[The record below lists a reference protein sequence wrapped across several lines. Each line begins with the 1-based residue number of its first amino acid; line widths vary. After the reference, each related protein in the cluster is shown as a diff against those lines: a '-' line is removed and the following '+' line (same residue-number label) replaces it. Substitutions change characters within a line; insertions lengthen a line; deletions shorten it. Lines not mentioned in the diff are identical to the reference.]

1 MVAIFWWAIPKFAD
15 YRDVWAAIK
24 TLTPIE
30 TWSLVAATAFNL
42 LTYWWA
48 NQAALPGLGIG
59 KAAVLTQTTTS
70 VANTLPAGGA
80 IAIGLTYSILDS
92 WGFTGTSVALYVGVT
107 GIWNIFTKLALPMLA
122 LVFLALSGHLTTT
135 YILAAIFGVV
145 VLGVAVGLFALVF
158 RSEAFAIR
166 IGNRMGRV
174 VSWVRRLL
182 HKPPVTTWG
191 DGAARF
197 RRDTIVLVGHRWL
210 RLSLMTVLSQV
221 ALFFVL
227 LLSLRSLGVSE
238 QEVST
243 AEAFAVYAFSRL
255 LSAVPITPGGVG
267 LIDLGYIGGLTA
279 FDSAE
284 KAADRGRRAA
294 VPRAHLRDPD
304 PDRRV
309 HLHHLARQVG
319 LASSRRR
326 GRPARASHVL
336 HVRERLRAGQGMSGA
351 HHSVESLPRGDDH
364 REHELHPGEDHL
376 GPRHRSL
383 VPIDADE
390 RIVRIEHRVRTV
402 DPRGTERAT
411 VRRRS
416 RLLRIQTDARQ
427 VLDGALDGLERAL
440 AGWAASSTRN
450 DPIAVR
456 RRRTRCA
463 PQPSARPTSATSTRT
478 YVPPEQVIRTSRSRP
493 SNAVT
498 SNASTRIGRAGAS
511 STSPLR
517 AAS

>member
-1 MVAIFWWAIPKFAD
+1 MSTAPVAERTRKPLGWKRIVGYTISIAIVVAIFWWAIPKFAD

-24 TLTPIE
+24 TLTPFE

-80 IAIGLTYSILDS
+80 IAVGLTYSILDS

-107 GIWNIFTKLALPMLA
+107 GIWNIFTKLGLPMLA

-135 YILAAIFGVV
+135 YILAAIFGLV
-145 VLGVAVGLFALVF
+145 VLSAAVGLFALVF

-166 IGNRMGRV
+166 IGNWMGRV

-227 LLSLRSLGVSE
+227 LLSLRSFGVSE

-284 KAADRGRRAA
+284 KAQIVGAVLLFRALTYGIQIPIGGFTY
-294 VPRAHLRDPD
+294 VIW
-304 PDRRV
+304 RV
-309 HLHHLARQVG
+309 KSDWR
-319 LASSRRR
+319 
-326 GRPARASHVL
+326 RPA
-336 HVRERLRAGQGMSGA
+336 
-351 HHSVESLPRGDDH
+351 
-364 REHELHPGEDHL
+364 
-376 GPRHRSL
+376 
-383 VPIDADE
+383 DAE
-390 RIVRIEHRVRTV
+390 AQR
-402 DPRGTERAT
+402 ERAT
-411 VRRRS
+411 YF
-416 RLLRIQTDARQ
+416 TFEN
-427 VLDGALDGLERAL
+427 G
-440 AGWAASSTRN
+440 
-450 DPIAVR
+450 
-456 RRRTRCA
+456 
-463 PQPSARPTSATSTRT
+463 SAK
-478 YVPPEQVIRTSRSRP
+478 VE
-493 SNAVT
+493 
-498 SNASTRIGRAGAS
+498 G
-511 STSPLR
+511 
-517 AAS
+517 

>member
-1 MVAIFWWAIPKFAD
+1 MSTAPVAERTRKPLGWKGIVGYTISIAIVVAIFWWAIPKFAD

-24 TLTPIE
+24 TLTPFE

-135 YILAAIFGVV
+135 YILAALFGVV
-145 VLGVAVGLFALVF
+145 VLGAAVGLFALVF

-166 IGNRMGRV
+166 IGTRMGRV
-174 VSWVRRLL
+174 ASWVRRLL

-210 RLSLMTVLSQV
+210 RLSLFTVLSQV

-227 LLSLRSLGVSE
+227 LLSLRSFGVSE

-279 FDSAE
+279 FDSAQ
-284 KAADRGRRAA
+284 KAQIVAA
-294 VPRAHLRDPD
+294 VLLFRALTYGIQIPIGGVTYIIW
-304 PDRRV
+304 RV
-309 HLHHLARQVG
+309 KSDWR
-319 LASSRRR
+319 
-326 GRPARASHVL
+326 RPADASAQ
-336 HVRERLRAGQGMSGA
+336 R
-351 HHSVESLPRGDDH
+351 
-364 REHELHPGEDHL
+364 
-376 GPRHRSL
+376 
-383 VPIDADE
+383 
-390 RIVRIEHRVRTV
+390 
-402 DPRGTERAT
+402 ERAT
-411 VRRRS
+411 YFTFEDDSAQVR
-416 RLLRIQTDARQ
+416 
-427 VLDGALDGLERAL
+427 G
-440 AGWAASSTRN
+440 
-450 DPIAVR
+450 
-456 RRRTRCA
+456 
-463 PQPSARPTSATSTRT
+463 
-478 YVPPEQVIRTSRSRP
+478 
-493 SNAVT
+493 
-498 SNASTRIGRAGAS
+498 
-511 STSPLR
+511 
-517 AAS
+517 

>member
-1 MVAIFWWAIPKFAD
+1 MSTAPVAERTRKPLGWKRIVGYTISIAIVVAIFWWAIPKFAD

-24 TLTPIE
+24 TLTPFE

-80 IAIGLTYSILDS
+80 IAVGLTYSILDS

-135 YILAAIFGVV
+135 YILAAIFGLV
-145 VLGVAVGLFALVF
+145 VLSAAVGLFALVF

-166 IGNRMGRV
+166 IGNWMGRV

-227 LLSLRSLGVSE
+227 LLSLRSFGVSE

-279 FDSAE
+279 FDGAE
-284 KAADRGRRAA
+284 KAQVVGAVLLFRALTYGIQIP
-294 VPRAHLRDPD
+294 VGGFTYLIW
-304 PDRRV
+304 RV
-309 HLHHLARQVG
+309 KSDWR
-319 LASSRRR
+319 
-326 GRPARASHVL
+326 RPA
-336 HVRERLRAGQGMSGA
+336 
-351 HHSVESLPRGDDH
+351 
-364 REHELHPGEDHL
+364 
-376 GPRHRSL
+376 
-383 VPIDADE
+383 DAAAQ
-390 RIVRIEHRVRTV
+390 R
-402 DPRGTERAT
+402 ERAT
-411 VRRRS
+411 YFTFES
-416 RLLRIQTDARQ
+416 
-427 VLDGALDGLERAL
+427 G
-440 AGWAASSTRN
+440 
-450 DPIAVR
+450 
-456 RRRTRCA
+456 
-463 PQPSARPTSATSTRT
+463 SAK
-478 YVPPEQVIRTSRSRP
+478 VK
-493 SNAVT
+493 
-498 SNASTRIGRAGAS
+498 G
-511 STSPLR
+511 
-517 AAS
+517 

>member
-1 MVAIFWWAIPKFAD
+1 MASAQAATRTRKPLGWKRIVGYVISIAIVVAIFVWAIPKFAD
-15 YRDVWAAIK
+15 YRDVWAEIK
-24 TLTPIE
+24 RLTPIE
-30 TWSLVAATAFNL
+30 IWSLVAATIFNL
-42 LTYWWA
+42 VTYWWA

-135 YILAAIFGVV
+135 YILAALFGVV
-145 VLGVAVGLFALVF
+145 VLGAAVGLFALVF

-166 IGNRMGRV
+166 IGTRMGRV
-174 VSWVRRLL
+174 ASWVRRLL

-210 RLSLMTVLSQV
+210 RLSLFTVLSQV

-227 LLSLRSLGVSE
+227 LLSLRSFGVSE

-279 FDSAE
+279 FDGAKE
-284 KAADRGRRAA
+284 AQIVAA
-294 VPRAHLRDPD
+294 VLLFRALTYGIQIPIGGVTYIIW
-304 PDRRV
+304 RV
-309 HLHHLARQVG
+309 KSDWR
-319 LASSRRR
+319 
-326 GRPARASHVL
+326 RPA
-336 HVRERLRAGQGMSGA
+336 
-351 HHSVESLPRGDDH
+351 
-364 REHELHPGEDHL
+364 
-376 GPRHRSL
+376 
-383 VPIDADE
+383 DAAAQ
-390 RIVRIEHRVRTV
+390 R
-402 DPRGTERAT
+402 ERAT
-411 VRRRS
+411 YFTFEDDSAQVR
-416 RLLRIQTDARQ
+416 
-427 VLDGALDGLERAL
+427 G
-440 AGWAASSTRN
+440 
-450 DPIAVR
+450 
-456 RRRTRCA
+456 
-463 PQPSARPTSATSTRT
+463 
-478 YVPPEQVIRTSRSRP
+478 
-493 SNAVT
+493 
-498 SNASTRIGRAGAS
+498 
-511 STSPLR
+511 
-517 AAS
+517 